1 MRTGTVT
8 LRQAARWLEPRAQG
22 AHKGDAG
29 RVFILAGSRG
39 MAGAAVLSSI
49 GAVRSGAGLVRVG
62 TVESQQ
68 PVIARRA
75 PLEVTSLG
83 FPEDRQGRFSAGA
96 WNAVQDALK
105 DFSPDVI
112 AVGPG
117 LGRSPGVESLIRR
130 LVLDQRTPVVLDAD
144 GLNSLAALKLNRK
157 LSAPT
162 ILTPHPGE
170 MARLLGSRVGA
181 VSNDRLGAVTR
192 AARRYGAVALL
203 KGAGTLV
210 SDGRVAWRNT
220 TGNPAMA
227 TGGMGDILTG
237 IVAATWAQ
245 TPEPTLENGVPA
257 AALAAFVHGLA
268 ADLAAKKF
276 PERTLIASDLAET
289 LPPAFQRLWR
299 QRSPGGRR

>member
-1 MRTGTVT
+1 V
-8 LRQAARWLEPRAQG
+8 
-22 AHKGDAG
+22 
-29 RVFILAGSRG
+29 V
-39 MAGAAVLSSI
+39 
-49 GAVRSGAGLVRVG
+49 
-62 TVESQQ
+62 
-68 PVIARRA
+68 ARRA

-83 FPEDRQGRFSAGA
+83 FPEDRDGRFSVGA
-96 WNAVQDALK
+96 WDAVRDALE

-117 LGRSPGVESLIRR
+117 LGRSPGVESLIRH
-130 LVLDQRTPVVLDAD
+130 LVLDQRTSVVLDAD
-144 GLNSLAALKLNRK
+144 GLNSLASLKLHRK
-157 LSAPT
+157 LAAPT

-170 MARLLGSRVGA
+170 MARLLGSSTGTVSKDRRGA
-181 VSNDRLGAVTR
+181 ATT

-210 SDGRVAWRNT
+210 SDGRVTWMNT

-245 TPEPTLENGVPA
+245 MPAQTRETAVPA

-268 ADLAAKKF
+268 ADLAVKKF

-299 QRSPGGRR
+299 QQSPGGRR